1 LAESNHHQ
9 PMTLSSACLAT
20 LCAMFWGG
28 LAVAIRYT
36 QDDLPPMATAGL
48 RFGLATLIMAAW
60 ARSDGVPIA
69 MPRDQWLPVSL
80 SGLLLYLQ
88 IGSFHWGLTETNSAH
103 ASILIGS
110 NPVIVALLAHFGLQ
124 GDRLSWTKSAGLL
137 LATCGM
143 ITVIAG
149 DSLWGFAAD
158 PRPTAAPRD
167 PATLFGDLVVLASS
181 ILLGTAT
188 VYNKHVLQRVPAG
201 RLLFWSYLLATA
213 AFLATSLA
221 IEPLAEATLDAASF
235 WGLIYQSVIVAGF
248 CFATWTA
255 LLRRHRASQ
264 LAVFGFGQPL
274 FGMLFGNLFRGDPL
288 TLWLAAGG
296 AAIALGILLVTREGP
311 GEPVE
316 EACLE

>member
-1 LAESNHHQ
+1 
-9 PMTLSSACLAT
+9 MTLSAACLAT

-36 QDDLPPMATAGL
+36 QDDLPPMLTAGL
-48 RFGLATLIMAAW
+48 RFGLATAVMAVW
-60 ARSDGVPIA
+60 AKSERVA
-69 MPRDQWLPVSL
+69 LRMPPDQWLPVSI

-110 NPVIVALLAHFGLQ
+110 NPVVVAVLAHFALT

-137 LATCGM
+137 LATAGM

-149 DSLWGFAAD
+149 DTLVGLSNPQAATK
-158 PRPTAAPRD
+158 PPRD
-167 PATLFGDLVVLASS
+167 PATLWGDLVVLASC

-188 VYNKHVLQRVPAG
+188 VYNKHVLRRVPAG
-201 RLLFWSYLLATA
+201 RLLFWSYLLATSG
-213 AFLATSLA
+213 FLATSVLA
-221 IEPLAEATLDAASF
+221 EPLAEATLRPASF
-235 WGLIYQSVIVAGF
+235 WGLVYQSIIVAGF
-248 CFATWTA
+248 CFAAWTA

-274 FGMLFGNLFRGDPL
+274 FGMIFGNWFRGDPM
-288 TLWLAAGG
+288 TLWLVVGG
-296 AAIALGILLVTREGP
+296 VGIALGILLVTRESP
-311 GEPVE
+311 SQPVQPP
-316 EACLE
+316 A